1 MQFTYTI
8 KLFLFFGFIILFFG
22 CKTSTNTTVE
32 PSLDKDKMK
41 AVLTDLYLAEAA
53 AELNRITSD
62 STLLPHKSNYFVLIF
77 TKHNITQQQYEDAYE
92 YYTAQP
98 EILLKIYE
106 EIESGL
112 ELIEDFKNKK
122 AKLK

>member
-1 MQFTYTI
+1 MQFISTI
-8 KLFLFFGFIILFFG
+8 KLFLFFGFIVLFFG
-22 CKTSTNTTVE
+22 CKNSTNTIIE

-77 TKHNITQQQYEDAYE
+77 TKHSITQQQYEDAYE

-106 EIESGL
+106 EIESDM
-112 ELIEDFKNKK
+112 ELIEDFVNKK
-122 AKLK
+122 PELE